1 MKHELK
7 ILPAHFEA
15 LLSGGKTFEI
25 RNNND
30 RGFQKGD
37 TLVLR
42 EFDPDLSSSTLTMCY
57 TGRTI
62 ERVVSY
68 VSNYEQ
74 QSGFVVLGLKQPQLP
89 EGWQLVPVEPTP
101 EMRLAGVAA
110 QSEKL
115 KRYAL
120 AGSLPPIDHGM
131 PDAYSAMLAA
141 APKPEGGAS

>member
-7 ILPAHFEA
+7 ILPPYFEA
-15 LLSGGKTFEI
+15 VLSGEKTFEI

-30 RGFQKGD
+30 RGFEKGD

-42 EFDPDLSSSTLTMCY
+42 EFDPELSCKFALEGY

-74 QSGFVVLGLKQPQLP
+74 QPGFVVLGLRQQRLP
-89 EGWQLVPVEPTP
+89 EGWQLVPVEPTE
-101 EMRLAGVAA
+101 EMKEAGLLA
-110 QSEKL
+110 
-115 KRYAL
+115 AL
-120 AGSLPPIDHGM
+120 IESDYCVTYLANEDEV
-131 PDAYSAMLAA
+131 YSAMLAA
-141 APKPEGGAS
+141 APKPEGGAA